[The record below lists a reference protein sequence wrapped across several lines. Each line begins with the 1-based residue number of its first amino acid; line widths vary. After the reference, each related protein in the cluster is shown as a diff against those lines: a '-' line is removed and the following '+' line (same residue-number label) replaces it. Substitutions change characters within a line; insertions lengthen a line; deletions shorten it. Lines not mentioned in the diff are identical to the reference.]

1 MNFFDRSELYEA
13 GADALFG
20 LACISVVVLALWSM
34 GRLWAKHGKSPL
46 IVFIAALSAMP
57 LLLVAFVMYSFEK
70 RAYFKEQT
78 FINYQKQAELCSA
91 APPMSREKIIRTASD
106 GISAIWV
113 RRGAETMVIT
123 EEPDVR
129 LAQEIIDLVV
139 HDRWFFDVPVSGER
153 KDLPENALQLV
164 VTRLDSQTKIGRA
177 IDVYPLQVSLYEGNE
192 LIAQRT
198 DYWHR
203 DRESCDIIP
212 PPGEAPNPRIRYAG
226 FFSRVLN
233 KPDAIPVSKAIH
245 IDSENSKES
254 VAKLPAV
261 QVTPQPQNMDV
272 IKPWAGLLSHLP
284 PNMYVDKTFNTVWVK
299 TATSLLQIRQP
310 FEVIDVQMDG
320 DHVVMLTHA
329 TWDYGQHQLFVFDEN
344 SRLLH
349 QSRLELPP
357 LPEHQAYG
365 YTGSPFKIAQQGMYF
380 AMESRDLRYGGVQA
394 KAAKH
399 WFLIERDKLPLN
411 DLKK

>member
-1 MNFFDRSELYEA
+1 MNLINRSEFYEA

-20 LACISVVVLALWSM
+20 LACISVVVLALWAM
-34 GRLWAKHGKSPL
+34 GRLWPKHGKSPL
-46 IVFIAALSAMP
+46 IIFVAALSSTP
-57 LLLVAFVMYSFEK
+57 FLLAAFVMYSFEK
-70 RAYFKEQT
+70 RAYFKEQA
-78 FINYQKQAELCSA
+78 FINYQKQAKLCSA
-91 APPMSREKIIRTASD
+91 TPPMAREKIIRTASSD
-106 GISAIWV
+106 ISAIWV
-113 RRGAETMVIT
+113 ERGAQTMVIT

-129 LAQEIIDLVV
+129 LAQEIVDMVE
-139 HDRWFFDVPVSGER
+139 HDSWFFDAQVSGVR

-164 VTRLDSQTKIGRA
+164 VTRLDPQTKISRA
-177 IDVYPLQVSLYEGNE
+177 IDAYPMQVSLYEGSE

-212 PPGEAPNPRIRYAG
+212 PPGDAPNPRTRYAG

-233 KPDAIPVSKAIH
+233 KPDAIPASKAIYL
-245 IDSENSKES
+245 DSENTKES
-254 VAKLPAV
+254 AAKLPAI
-261 QVTPQPQNMDV
+261 QATPQSRDMFT

-284 PNMYVDKTFNTVWVK
+284 SNMYVDKTFNTVWVK
-299 TATSLLQIRQP
+299 TSTSLLQIRQP

-344 SRLLH
+344 SQLLH
-349 QSRLELPP
+349 QSRIELPP

-365 YTGSPFKIAQQGMYF
+365 YTGSPFKITKQGMYF
-380 AMESRDLRYGGVQA
+380 AMESRDLRYGGAQA
-394 KAAKH
+394 KALKH
-399 WFLIERDKLPLN
+399 WFLIERDKIPF
-411 DLKK
+411 DDQKK